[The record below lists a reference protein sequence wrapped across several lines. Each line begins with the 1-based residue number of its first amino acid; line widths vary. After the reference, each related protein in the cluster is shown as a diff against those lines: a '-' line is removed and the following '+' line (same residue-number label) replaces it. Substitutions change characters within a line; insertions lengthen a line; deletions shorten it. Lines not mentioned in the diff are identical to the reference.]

1 MLLCAFAE
9 NVISFRAK
17 RSYAHTAIAIATTA
31 AAIAVIIRIL
41 PAEKTIKLKFIYP
54 RAA

>member
-17 RSYAHTAIAIATTA
+17 RSYAHTAIAVATTA
-31 AAIAVIIRIL
+31 AALAVTTRIL
-41 PAEKTIKLKFIYP
+41 PAEKTAKHKFIYP